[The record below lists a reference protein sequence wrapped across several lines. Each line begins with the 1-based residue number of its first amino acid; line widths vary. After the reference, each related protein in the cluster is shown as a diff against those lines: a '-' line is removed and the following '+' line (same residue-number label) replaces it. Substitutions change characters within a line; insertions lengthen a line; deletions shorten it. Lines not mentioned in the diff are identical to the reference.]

1 MNANQLKTLD
11 GWTGEVYSPNDPPW
25 PSQLKAGLGLVM
37 MMMTMMILLVML
49 MMLSWPGADD
59 DHDNQDK
66 IMNII
71 MRIILR
77 IIY

>member
-37 MMMTMMILLVML
+37 MMMKMVIM
-49 MMLSWPGADD
+49 A
-59 DHDNQDK
+59 
-66 IMNII
+66 IMNTIETMI
-71 MRIILR
+71 MMMTMSHHRR
-77 IIY
+77 